1 MKNVFGNY
9 VAQLIFEKGTEERKE
24 QFYQVMLKQVHKL
37 ASDQYGCRI
46 IQKAIVWLPIEH
58 QLEIISQFEQA
69 KLMSMMFSEEGNY
82 ILQCIVLNLPSE
94 HITFMLP
101 LIETKL
107 LELCKDRRGCRVIQR
122 VLEKFPRHE
131 LASIIDKIIAAA
143 NELTP

>member
-58 QLEIISQFEQA
+58 
-69 KLMSMMFSEEGNY
+69 
-82 ILQCIVLNLPSE
+82 
-94 HITFMLP
+94 
-101 LIETKL
+101 
-107 LELCKDRRGCRVIQR
+107 
-122 VLEKFPRHE
+122 
-131 LASIIDKIIAAA
+131 
-143 NELTP
+143 